1 MKQLIIALHWPH
13 DKCAIG
19 WEIFYPDEE
28 YPDHEVII
36 SLIIVTL
43 KIIVS
48 EKILFNNYVIKKN

>member
-1 MKQLIIALHWPH
+1 MKQLIISLHWPH

-43 KIIVS
+43 KIT
-48 EKILFNNYVIKKN
+48 F